1 MALSALDLQ
10 QARIK
15 LVVFKSRLRSVLYGV
30 REPDPA
36 LLSPEDNPFG
46 QWLTSTVVPRVG
58 LVPEVLTMQ
67 RLMAQ
72 LLDHGRQLT
81 RLYQQGHIE
90 RARTG
95 LEQIDRYA
103 QQIEV
108 ALQQLEQREAA

>member
-1 MALSALDLQ
+1 MALSALDMQ

-36 LLSPEDNPFG
+36 LFSPETNPFG
-46 QWLTSTVVPRVG
+46 QWLTSTVVPRLG

-67 RLMAQ
+67 RLVAQ
-72 LLDHGRQLT
+72 LLDHGQHLA
-81 RLYQQGHIE
+81 RLYRQGQIE
-90 RARTG
+90 QARAG

-103 QQIEV
+103 QQLETS
-108 ALQQLEQREAA
+108 LQQLEKRPVA